1 MSSIYWNPDTT
12 RLKKYSSST
21 TSGPRGKTVIR
32 IEIET
37 SDAYDLAHLLQRL
50 AEIEQDQRKKREKP
64 KAPAKK
70 GNDLLALPA
79 PQLKLTHSRNPFD
92 A

>member
-1 MSSIYWNPDTT
+1 MSSIYWSPDTT
-12 RLKKYSSST
+12 QLKKYSSST

-37 SDAYDLAHLLQRL
+37 SDSYDLAHLLQRL
-50 AEIEQDQRKKREKP
+50 AEIELDQRQKREKP

-70 GNDLLALPA
+70 VNKLLALPA
-79 PQLKLTHSRNPFD
+79 PQLMLSDSRNPFD

>member
-1 MSSIYWNPDTT
+1 MSFIHWDPETT
-12 RLKKYSSST
+12 LLKKYSSNT

-37 SDAYDLAHLLQRL
+37 SDSYALASLLESL
-50 AEIEQDQRKKREKP
+50 GGIEQDQRKAREKA
-64 KAPAKK
+64 KATAKN
-70 GNDLLALPA
+70 GRGFLALPA
-79 PQLKLTHSRNPFD
+79 PQLKLTDSRDPFD